1 MKNIFNI
8 IVLVLLVAISTVTEA
23 QVQGRAMNFYQT
35 LGGTTNIASDTVTNT
50 AVNFLSSQLSTG
62 GATST
67 SIVVNVTKI
76 SGTVA
81 GTLTLY
87 GCNTACGKTTAT
99 ATNWTT
105 VKQPDLQTAVPT
117 ITALDATGPY
127 SWVLSGS
134 PYSYYRVSWTGA
146 GTMAASFT
154 AALMAH

>member
-1 MKNIFNI
+1 MKKSILSILF
-8 IVLVLLVAISTVTEA
+8 VLTVFAVNA
-23 QVQGRAMNFYQT
+23 QLQGREIPFYQT
-35 LGGTTNIASDTVTNT
+35 LGGSTNIASDTVTNAAT
-50 AVNFLSSQLSTG
+50 NFLTSLKSGG

-67 SIVVNVTKI
+67 SIVVSVTKI

-87 GCNTACGKTTAT
+87 GCNTGCGKTTAT
-99 ATNWTT
+99 ATAWTT

-117 ITALDATGPY
+117 ITALDASGPY

-154 AALMAH
+154 VNLMSH